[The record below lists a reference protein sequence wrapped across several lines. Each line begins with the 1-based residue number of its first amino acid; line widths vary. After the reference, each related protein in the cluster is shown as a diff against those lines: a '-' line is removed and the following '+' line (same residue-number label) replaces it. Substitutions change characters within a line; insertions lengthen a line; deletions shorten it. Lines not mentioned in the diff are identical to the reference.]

1 MRNSLYEI
9 GESKHCALTIYYA
22 MKASAWLE
30 QEMTYVVNT
39 NKELAYNDTT
49 LFFLLNGWIFR
60 DEIGWQVGI
69 FNLAFLWVSWSTLE
83 SSTVNSLSGRGSH
96 RPPPAGPQLHLIQLR
111 CVQRPTPIAFN
122 RCSFLSYFNE
132 TRVAVFPFKT
142 FHLKLLFLLKSGLL

>member
-1 MRNSLYEI
+1 
-9 GESKHCALTIYYA
+9 

-69 FNLAFLWVSWSTLE
+69 FNLAFLWGSWSTLE
-83 SSTVNSLSGRGSH
+83 GSTVNSLWGSGS
-96 RPPPAGPQLHLIQLR
+96 IS
-111 CVQRPTPIAFN
+111 I
-122 RCSFLSYFNE
+122 
-132 TRVAVFPFKT
+132 
-142 FHLKLLFLLKSGLL
+142 